1 MVNTINGSNNTITLG
16 DGNNDT
22 VYSGGISTIKIGN
35 GPPIHVGTAD
45 TITVGTGQDSFV
57 FDQTVAGTIGAVT
70 INHFDPS
77 KDVIVLTQTLVP
89 GQNVLPAHDDA
100 NGNAVVTVVPGDT
113 ITLVGVHSSALH
125 ASDFQFGASSASPQ
139 AVIGGRDLSP
149 GQGVASARQRR
160 SGASAAGPGPPRTH
174 RRARRGVGWARRPQG
189 LQRLEACFNKNERQ
203 STETY
208 LFRRA

>member
-1 MVNTINGSNNTITLG
+1 VHAGNSSNFDTITLGNGAGDVVNPDSSNTSTITLGNGAGDVVNAVGNTNTITLGDGAGDVVNAINGSNNTITLG

-35 GPPIHVGTAD
+35 GNDTIHVGTAD
-45 TITVGTGQDSFV
+45 TVTVGTGQDSFV

-125 ASDFQFGASSASPQ
+125 ASDFQF
-139 AVIGGRDLSP
+139 V
-149 GQGVASARQRR
+149 
-160 SGASAAGPGPPRTH
+160 
-174 RRARRGVGWARRPQG
+174 
-189 LQRLEACFNKNERQ
+189 
-203 STETY
+203 
-208 LFRRA
+208 